1 MRKLIS
7 LLVVSCLAVSEAC
20 SSGAI
25 ASGGGGNGWFFWESP
40 TNRRVAP
47 CKMSADGQKVV
58 GYTLDAGVAF
68 VATKSGMTEIP
79 SAYEL
84 TSISPNGLYAAG
96 SAHNGTGTKAALTN
110 LDSGWVDYVSEY
122 PYASGYAVDDNG
134 TLCGDYSPPGLGN
147 TAFRKPLG
155 GSLQTI
161 GSFAQSSV
169 SATTGN
175 GGAVAVVGMTVD
187 GGPMNSYWYNG
198 TGDPVPVPS
207 NGDTW
212 CVPRGICD
220 GLLVG
225 ETGTALAP
233 KPFKWG
239 PGDAAKT
246 ILPPLGTA
254 QKGVAWGVANYP
266 TTKMIGGYVYNS
278 TVFAVVWLD
287 NGAGGWVAREIK
299 PLLLEAGYILG
310 TNILSAV
317 GDVSPDGRYIM
328 IGVQKAIG
336 DTSVARFVVLN
347 TWFGTNLGQVK
358 TQTIG
363 SAVTITNRVVVAAPP
378 DAIYVENDD
387 RSSGIRINL
396 TGHTVNVGDRI
407 SVSGT
412 LADLNGERVV
422 AGQLASLKVF
432 PGVWPM
438 PKPLTVPNKVIAIPD
453 GLCLDGMLVRT
464 VGTVKAHGEGC
475 FVIDDGSSEH
485 GLTVLL
491 PAGVS
496 APALGDFVGVCG
508 VGAKSTDAQGCLL
521 LRSAADIEVQ

>member
-1 MRKLIS
+1 MRNLI
-7 LLVVSCLAVSEAC
+7 LLLFVSCLAFCEA
-20 SSGAI
+20 SFTVAN

-96 SAHNGTGTKAALTN
+96 SAHNGAGTEAALTN

-175 GGAVAVVGMTVD
+175 GGAIAITGRTVD
-187 GGPMNSYWYNG
+187 GGPMNSWWYNG
-198 TGDPVPVPS
+198 SGDPVPAPS
-207 NGDTW
+207 NGDFW
-212 CVPRGICD
+212 CVPSGICEAF
-220 GLLVG
+220 LVG
-225 ETGTALAP
+225 ETGTSISF

-239 PGDAAKT
+239 PGDPAKT
-246 ILPPLGTA
+246 ILPGYNGTV
-254 QKGVAWGVANYP
+254 KGSALCTANYP
-266 TTKMIGGYVYNS
+266 AVKLIGGYLTNS
-278 TVFAVVWLD
+278 PRYAIVWLD

-299 PLLLEAGYILG
+299 PLLLEAGYALGTKVILG
-310 TNILSAV
+310 V
-317 GDVSPDGRYIM
+317 EDVSPTGQYVLLSVI
-328 IGVQKAIG
+328 KSFG
-336 DTSVARFVVLN
+336 DDSYSTAVVLN

-358 TQTIG
+358 SQSVG
-363 SAVTITNRVVVAAPP
+363 SAVTLTNRVVVAAPP

-412 LADLNGERVV
+412 LADVNGEKVV

-432 PGVWPM
+432 PGVWPS
-438 PKPLTVPNKVIAIPD
+438 PKPLTVSNKVIANPD
-453 GLCLDGMLVRT
+453 GLCLYCMLVRT
-464 VGTVKAHGEGC
+464 VGSVKAHAEGS

-508 VGAKSTDAQGCLL
+508 VGARSTDAQGCLL
-521 LRSAADIEVQ
+521 LRSAADIQLP